1 MRGDAA
7 DREPS
12 VRWLSMKRTA
22 CATASFSAGLCA
34 LRQEQAAQDAVQSLR
49 ALDLTGFAGPQ
60 AEDELRKLLLEMQ
73 RGGRREHLSAAVK
86 GDDLFEKCARV
97 RSVEVQPERF
107 CVTVCEKAVRSA
119 AVHERSLSAL
129 DRKFVIGADAHRPG
143 AHIEQIEVAVAFE
156 MRDLAVVAE
165 IIIFIV
171 VIMPGARDV
180 VEQSARD
187 RAGVAKKRSERA
199 STPASSVTFMT
210 AASFL

>member
-7 DREPS
+7 NRKLLGQMAVDEAHSLRDCVVFCGT
-12 VRWLSMKRTA
+12 VR
-22 CATASFSAGLCA
+22 A
-34 LRQEQAAQDAVQSLR
+34 LRQEQAAQDAVQGLR
-49 ALDLTGFAGPQ
+49 ALDLTGFAGSQ

-73 RGGRREHLSAAVK
+73 RGGRREHLSATVK
-86 GDDLFEKCARV
+86 GDDLLEKCARV

-107 CVTVCEKAVRSA
+107 CVIVREKAVRSA

-129 DRKFVIGADAHRPG
+129 DRKFVVGADAHRPG

-187 RAGVAKKRSERA
+187 RAGGGKEA
-199 STPASSVTFMT
+199 
-210 AASFL
+210 L